1 MPVTPAR
8 TGIPT
13 AAGQGAEV
21 DPPVGP
27 QTEKSGVHASGQPC
41 HLHGRQYHT
50 GNQLPVV
57 RGQESL
63 FESCVVAGLIVAVI
77 VVKAPPGQACLLL
90 ALCPLRPE
98 TVMQPLR
105 TSQSQ
110 IPSLAP

>member
-1 MPVTPAR
+1 M
-8 TGIPT
+8 
-13 AAGQGAEV
+13 AGQ
-21 DPPVGP
+21 PR
-27 QTEKSGVHASGQPC
+27 

-50 GNQLPVV
+50 GDQLPVV

-98 TVMQPLR
+98 TVMQPLLQGGGIER
-105 TSQSQ
+105 RRADGRRRRADVDAGRRERNGRDRRPAGLVTDNQWVTS
-110 IPSLAP
+110 